1 MNTGFAPKLLVACA
15 WTPDS
20 WMKSW
25 MKSCR
30 HNEWMKSCRHR
41 FLDVGSQCKLAELSG
56 IITNK
61 TNCSWNCWLVKVIC
75 SFLKCL
81 FFSSGLSTELIE
93 SVMYLY
99 RATKDPY
106 FLEVGRDMLESIE
119 ASART
124 PCGYATVS

>member
-1 MNTGFAPKLLVACA
+1 MVACA
-15 WTPDS
+15 QTPDS
-20 WMKSW
+20 WMKSL

-41 FLDVGSQCKLAELSG
+41 FLDVGSQCKVAELSG
-56 IITNK
+56 RITNK
-61 TNCSWNCWLVKVIC
+61 NNKLLQ
-75 SFLKCL
+75 LKL
-81 FFSSGLSTELIE
+81 LTSKSNLSIFEIFVFSSGLSTELIE
-93 SVMYLY
+93 SAMYLY